1 MPEKSPPPRGYPL
14 IHGHIFIKYFFI
26 VFLYFTSF
34 REPESRVQCGLR
46 GGLYGQLV
54 NIIWEINHVSVGFV
68 STSYG
73 IRINKLW
80 ERGQVQFSIIHLWI
94 KCRFFRWISIAI
106 ACNFCF
112 HCHYGWVKIYPQ
124 ALKWILKHSCQLLK
138 RLKNAPV

>member
-1 MPEKSPPPRGYPL
+1 MIEPAVLAAVERQGEARVSEEAPGNKTYKFCLRSMPEKSPLLGL
-14 IHGHIFIKYFFI
+14 STIHGHIFIKYFFI
-26 VFLYFTSF
+26 LFLYFTSF

-80 ERGQVQFSIIHLWI
+80 EEVKFS
-94 KCRFFRWISIAI
+94 S
-106 ACNFCF
+106 
-112 HCHYGWVKIYPQ
+112 
-124 ALKWILKHSCQLLK
+124 QLSTCG
-138 RLKNAPV
+138 

>member
-1 MPEKSPPPRGYPL
+1 
-14 IHGHIFIKYFFI
+14 
-26 VFLYFTSF
+26 

-112 HCHYGWVKIYPQ
+112 HCHYGWVKFT
-124 ALKWILKHSCQLLK
+124 H
-138 RLKNAPV
+138 RH